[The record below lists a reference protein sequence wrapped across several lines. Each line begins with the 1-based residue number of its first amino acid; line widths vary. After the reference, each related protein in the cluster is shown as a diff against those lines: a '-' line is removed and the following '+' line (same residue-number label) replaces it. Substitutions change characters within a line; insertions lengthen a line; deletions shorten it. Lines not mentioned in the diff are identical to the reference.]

1 MNVSLWLR
9 VTTLGEGDLTGEPE
23 LDLWYGDE
31 ELPGLLAL
39 LGVAFLGVNFLGL
52 AIVSRAYKLDT
63 NDNNFF
69 GGDVRKYGMSRE
81 RRRSPS

>member
-39 LGVAFLGVNFLGL
+39 TITPPPDLWLRARLKSGREMVWARAAWGL
-52 AIVSRAYKLDT
+52 LSPDLCLTCRVSSII
-63 NDNNFF
+63 F
-69 GGDVRKYGMSRE
+69 
-81 RRRSPS
+81 

>member
-39 LGVAFLGVNFLGL
+39 TITPPPDLM
-52 AIVSRAYKLDT
+52 
-63 NDNNFF
+63 
-69 GGDVRKYGMSRE
+69 VRGAA
-81 RRRSPS
+81 